1 MTTFRTP
8 LEVLQAHVSE
18 RSLEVLDAHEA
29 ELEEFEQLDRERQQ
43 GGSWAENLGPVID

>member
-8 LEVLQAHVSE
+8 LEVLA
-18 RSLEVLDAHEA
+18 LENSDLGVEGHDAVEA
-29 ELEEFEQLDRERQQ
+29 ELEELERIDREREK